1 MSYIGLHIVL
11 RDEVNGDN
19 YTLEV
24 KNSLTAIEHFRLHE
38 LIMSLTNNHHT
49 VDHSKAIEFI
59 HTHGINRHF
68 IRTDGVS
75 PTT

>member
-1 MSYIGLHIVL
+1 MSYIGIQIVL

-24 KNSLTAIEHFRLHE
+24 KNNLTAIEHFRLQE

-49 VDHSKAIEFI
+49 VDQNQAIEFI

-68 IRTDGVS
+68 TRTDGV
-75 PTT
+75 